1 MKNIL
6 LGLIITLIVGFN
18 VQAFDTSG
26 TNENINN
33 SNNVEDSY
41 ENGQETKK
49 ISDENSA
56 NKLNGETEKIEKL
69 YDYISNMK
77 TKNELLRD
85 VDFKE
90 YVKNFMKSG
99 NGQVST
105 KKIINAVSMYL
116 VRELAASIKLLAV
129 LVIIAIICALI
140 TNLQKAFSS
149 EGLSNIAYFA
159 CYSLLI
165 IIMAKSFYIGVDIA
179 RSTINDMT
187 NFMLALVPILIML
200 LTTTGSFIEATIMD
214 PIIIGSITISA
225 EIFMNFII
233 PLICMSFVLQF
244 VNNLSSEYKID
255 KLTKLLN
262 QVALWSQGIIM
273 TVFIGIMT
281 IRGVTSSTIDEVTAK
296 TAKFAVDNFVPIVG
310 KSLSDAVSTVA
321 GYAILVKNSL
331 SSLGLLVLILIL
343 LFPVV
348 KLVVLIVLY
357 KLTAALIEPISD
369 SRMVNCI
376 NSAGDSL
383 TLITGCLIC
392 VSVMF
397 FIMIAIVAACGKGIM

>member
-1 MKNIL
+1 MKNII
-6 LGLIITLIVGFN
+6 LGLIITLIVSFN
-18 VQAFDTSG
+18 VQAFDTAG
-26 TNENINN
+26 INDNINN
-33 SNNVEDSY
+33 SNNMEDNYKS
-41 ENGQETKK
+41 GQETKK
-49 ISDENSA
+49 ISDENLN

-77 TKNELLRD
+77 TKNELLRNI
-85 VDFKE
+85 DFKD

-99 NGQVST
+99 NGKVST
-105 KKIINAVSMYL
+105 RKIINAVIMYL
-116 VRELAASIKLLAV
+116 LRELTASIKLLGI

-140 TNLQKAFSS
+140 TNLQRAFSS

-159 CYSLLI
+159 CYSVLI

-179 RSTINDMT
+179 RSTIKEMMD
-187 NFMLALVPILIML
+187 FMLALIPILIML
-200 LTTTGSFIEATIMD
+200 LTTTGCFVEASIMD
-214 PIIIGSITISA
+214 PIIIGAITISA
-225 EIFMNFII
+225 EVFTNFII

-262 QVALWSQGIIM
+262 QVSLWTQGIVM

-321 GYAILVKNSL
+321 GYALLVKNSL
-331 SSLGLLVLILIL
+331 SALGLLVLVLIL

-348 KLVVLIVLY
+348 KLIVLIVLY
-357 KLTAALIEPISD
+357 KLAAALIEPISD

-383 TLITGCLIC
+383 ILIMGCLIC
-392 VSVMF
+392 VSIMF
-397 FIMIAIVAACGKGIM
+397 FIMIAIVAACGKAMM